1 MRSGPLRS
9 RLGTGLRWAAAIPLV
24 AVAACA
30 PPPVDDDP
38 AELTPR
44 AVAAIALAHLPTDTV
59 RRMAAPVGE
68 VTPEGMV
75 GADLRYADDQLVR
88 VTVTPADS
96 PGIDAAGLLTC
107 DRPLLDNCADLGH
120 DTTLRWQPDA
130 EPGRYSLT
138 RLVDGELLHAASIGP
153 AVAEDPRLLEVS
165 PSVEQLRR
173 ILMDPALR
181 LTTTVDADSAGEALA
196 DWDGEQPEPDG
207 LKRVPQTGVGAA
219 ARWMS
224 GFGED
229 FTVVGRSPVAG
240 RLGPRAIGGRLR
252 VGPEIRAS
260 GPRTVDV
267 LVSPTA
273 PAWVDGR
280 CLPGFRCHRYLGT
293 DFALRPATGDRP
305 GEAWLVHTR
314 ADGATAAIHVVDP
327 RLTEHWH
334 RAVKTAGVR
343 LWLPRLK
350 APGELTGLTMTTS
363 ARLRS
368 ETADLVAR
376 HSRARGNQGPGSRRG
391 PGQKQGPDQKQGP
404 GDKQGPRNKQG
415 QSIKQPPRRPEQP

>member
-153 AVAEDPRLLEVS
+153 AVAEDPRLLEGVAVGGAA
-165 PSVEQLRR
+165 PP
-173 ILMDPALR
+173 D
-181 LTTTVDADSAGEALA
+181 
-196 DWDGEQPEPDG
+196 PDG
-207 LKRVPQTGVGAA
+207 PGPAPHHDRRRRQRRGGARGLGRRA
-219 ARWMS
+219 AR
-224 GFGED
+224 
-229 FTVVGRSPVAG
+229 T
-240 RLGPRAIGGRLR
+240 
-252 VGPEIRAS
+252 
-260 GPRTVDV
+260 
-267 LVSPTA
+267 
-273 PAWVDGR
+273 
-280 CLPGFRCHRYLGT
+280 
-293 DFALRPATGDRP
+293 
-305 GEAWLVHTR
+305 
-314 ADGATAAIHVVDP
+314 
-327 RLTEHWH
+327 
-334 RAVKTAGVR
+334 
-343 LWLPRLK
+343 
-350 APGELTGLTMTTS
+350 
-363 ARLRS
+363 
-368 ETADLVAR
+368 
-376 HSRARGNQGPGSRRG
+376 
-391 PGQKQGPDQKQGP
+391 
-404 GDKQGPRNKQG
+404 
-415 QSIKQPPRRPEQP
+415 